1 MQKKKNKYFC
11 TEITWLLIELFQL
24 LMTSHYSHLLILKR
38 KEKIMVKFDQGKT
51 NTEALVEKTQVMT
64 EQIQIL

>member
-1 MQKKKNKYFC
+1 MRKKNKYFL
-11 TEITWLLIELFQL
+11 TEITLLLIELFQL
-24 LMTSHYSHLLILKR
+24 LMTSHYSYLLILKQ

-64 EQIQIL
+64 EQMQIL